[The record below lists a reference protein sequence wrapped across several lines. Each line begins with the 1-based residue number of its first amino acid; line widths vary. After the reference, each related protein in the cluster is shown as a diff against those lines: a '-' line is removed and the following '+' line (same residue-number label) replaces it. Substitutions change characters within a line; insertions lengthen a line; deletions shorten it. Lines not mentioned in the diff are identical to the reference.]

1 LNFNRPR
8 SRSEEVFINLTPLI
22 DVVFLLLIFF
32 MVSTT
37 FATIRYGIKVDLPK
51 TTTPEEKIE
60 ENIVVSITKDN
71 QIYLGKKWVRREEDL
86 VSLLRKEIKKKG
98 TLVIVNADKE
108 VKHGKVV
115 RVMDLARK
123 AGATRLGI
131 LTSPEKEK

>member
-1 LNFNRPR
+1 MKFSRPR

-37 FATIRYGIKVDLPK
+37 FATIRYGIKVDLPR

-60 ENIVVSITKDN
+60 ENIVISITKDN
-71 QIYLGKKWVRREEDL
+71 QIYLGKKWVKEENL
-86 VSLLRKEIKKKG
+86 VSLLRKEIKRKG
-98 TLVIVNADKE
+98 SLVIINADKE
-108 VKHGKVV
+108 VKHGRVV

-123 AGATRLGI
+123 AGAGKLGI
-131 LTSPEKEK
+131 LTAPEKER